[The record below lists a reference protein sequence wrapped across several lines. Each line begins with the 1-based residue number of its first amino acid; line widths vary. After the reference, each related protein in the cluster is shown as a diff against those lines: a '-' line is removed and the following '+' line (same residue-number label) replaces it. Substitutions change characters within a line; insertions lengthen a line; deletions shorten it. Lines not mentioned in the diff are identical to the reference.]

1 MVTPPVRGG
10 DAGRRG
16 QNEKREPPGGV
27 SGEVVAA
34 VTERAFDSLRS
45 PSKRVGL
52 PPSPTPASPSLAE
65 SYYPRARD
73 LAVSICAT
81 LGVSVPE
88 EALTALDSKGPIDV
102 PDSSF
107 TGPF

>member
-1 MVTPPVRGG
+1 MRWPGLRRPWSSNTPHGSRHVGYYAIRTTLYG
-10 DAGRRG
+10 DPPPR
-16 QNEKREPPGGV
+16 EKGV
-27 SGEVVAA
+27 ERWVV
-34 VTERAFDSLRS
+34 
-45 PSKRVGL
+45 
-52 PPSPTPASPSLAE
+52 LAE